1 MRQHFIPYF
10 SNKKILK
17 NLEQQNTLE
26 EKFQIYL
33 KYGEDTSIQ
42 TLWEI

>member
-17 NLEQQNTLE
+17 NHEQQNTLE

-33 KYGEDTSIQ
+33 KYGEVTSIQ